1 MTLPSPGHFRRLL
14 VLPLLAL
21 CVAPFS
27 EAASTDPLGFYA
39 VKIAGRAE
47 NGPPARTYFGLQL
60 LPALKFAGQAVAVNG
75 HRMSFNNPAGAV
87 ADPDRTLYLH
97 VTDGTGQG
105 FISDITGFDGNDVIC
120 ADNLAPWITP
130 GVMVK
135 IRPHP
140 HISDIF
146 GADNRFGLGSGP
158 DAANADNVVIWD
170 PEAQQEQVYYFHSV
184 RSRWE
189 KRGVE
194 ADAGKARLSYPYG
207 LYIVRRAEGGKR
219 ISLSGEIGYEPVLLP
234 VRQGANVFSLPV
246 NLSASLDSLISS
258 TGPHSV
264 EKGRNA
270 SRADLLTFEEP
281 SSGITRGPFYYR
293 SSSFDSG
300 WREVGIDDG
309 GAALQ
314 PLDLLST
321 LTLRRREAATGYV
334 LARGSLEP
342 VPGGVPPIDPA
353 PEPGEPPLTVT
364 FPMPP
369 THPPDGVIW
378 QLETSIDLQTWTPM
392 VHLERSPGGI
402 VFNLPA
408 GASRAFYRIT
418 ILGFE

>member
-14 VLPLLAL
+14 LPTIAL
-21 CVAPFS
+21 CCAPLS

-39 VKIAGRAE
+39 VKIAGRPE

-75 HRMSFNNPAGAV
+75 NRMSFSNPAGAV

-97 VTDGTGQG
+97 VTDGAGQG

-120 ADNLAPWITP
+120 EDNLAPWITP

-140 HISDIF
+140 HLSDIF
-146 GADNRFGLGSGP
+146 GADNRFGLGSGT
-158 DAANADNVVIWD
+158 DAAGADNVVIWD
-170 PEAQQEQVYYFHSV
+170 PAAQQEQVYYFHSV
-184 RSRWE
+184 RNRWE
-189 KRGVE
+189 KRSVD
-194 ADAGKARLSYPYG
+194 ADAGKTRLTYPYG
-207 LYIVRRAEGGKR
+207 LYIVRRSTGGKR

-246 NLSASLDSLISS
+246 NLSASLDNLIAS
-258 TGPHSV
+258 TGPFAI

-281 SSGITRGPFYYR
+281 ASGITKGPFYYR
-293 SSSFDSG
+293 TSSFDSG
-300 WREVGIDDG
+300 WREVGIDDSE
-309 GAALQ
+309 APLQ

-321 LTLRRREAATGYV
+321 LTLRRREASTGYV
-334 LARGSLEP
+334 LARGSLDP
-342 VPGGVPPIDPA
+342 APGGVPPVDPA

-369 THPPDGVIW
+369 THPPEGVIW
-378 QLETSIDLQTWTPM
+378 QLETSIDLQTWTPL
-392 VHLERSPGGI
+392 VHLDRSPEGI